1 MQEKDKIA
9 TVFFSWQSD
18 LDAKTNRN
26 VIGDCIK
33 IICKRNNL
41 LYDEGTK
48 DRCGSPDIARSIEEK
63 IKSADIFIADVTII
77 NAESQAKP
85 TPNPNVL
92 FELGIAQAIL
102 GWERIILIVNTA
114 YAPIDKLPFDI
125 NKHRA
130 TPYTLSPQDIQGSDY
145 KQQLKKLQT
154 SIETGILSI
163 IKNNPLKE
171 ILKGDNPEQTQY
183 NKDYEKLENLLD
195 YFLFDSIQEFCE
207 NGPKNVGKYMLLFQM
222 HLNQEVKNPT
232 FIFYDKDLEATLKG
246 IHQTLNK
253 CIPANAPYRLDSD
266 RTGYT
271 WEIPFDVFPSKYDEN
286 LFHSATDACKKLDE
300 LTRQLTHIVHER
312 YLGINLD
319 VKSGINHSEFL
330 KELFPSSK

>member
-1 MQEKDKIA
+1 MAGKE
-9 TVFFSWQSD
+9 
-18 LDAKTNRN
+18 
-26 VIGDCIK
+26 
-33 IICKRNNL
+33 
-41 LYDEGTK
+41 
-48 DRCGSPDIARSIEEK
+48 
-63 IKSADIFIADVTII
+63 
-77 NAESQAKP
+77 
-85 TPNPNVL
+85 
-92 FELGIAQAIL
+92 
-102 GWERIILIVNTA
+102 
-114 YAPIDKLPFDI
+114 
-125 NKHRA
+125 
-130 TPYTLSPQDIQGSDY
+130 SPQDIQGSNY
-145 KQQLKKLQT
+145 KQRLKSLQA
-154 SIETGILSI
+154 SVETAILSI

-232 FIFYDKDLEATLKG
+232 FIFYDKGLEATLKG

-300 LTRQLTHIVHER
+300 LIRQLTHIVHER

-319 VKSGINHSEFL
+319 VKSGTNHSEFL
-330 KELFPSSK
+330 RELFSSSKQT